1 MALCNVLCRPPGKE
15 GWGNLSAGQNNC
27 QGNKVSAKR
36 CAGGSAVEHLQASII
51 GTARK
56 NTEAEE
62 EEEEPTTNRCG
73 VQRKHVGTLYAL
85 E

>member
-1 MALCNVLCRPPGKE
+1 ML
-15 GWGNLSAGQNNC
+15 
-27 QGNKVSAKR
+27 AKTIVR
-36 CAGGSAVEHLQASII
+36 EIKCLQSAVRVAQRWSICKASII
-51 GTARK
+51 GKK